1 MDDLKGDRSMRNDA
15 IRKRRFRI
23 LAIALAGSS
32 VALVMG
38 ITLAVLGHGRKWHP
52 DDRPLPPSVLRSQAD
67 KSTLLANNK
76 ARLSIED
83 PRPLSE
89 AIHMLEAKYGL
100 VITYE
105 DPRYTHPS
113 EIVDVTEKVRRNLN
127 KFELAKAPRVFVPK
141 GGQLSFEYDDALA
154 RTGYQAALVQQ
165 LIDANLAI
173 GNAGRFRVEQQGAVV
188 HVIPIASK
196 NERGQVVPQASVL
209 DAVISLPKAQ
219 RGGLET
225 LEAICVAISQVTRT
239 RVALGSAPL
248 SLFIRYRN
256 DEGITR
262 RPARDALA
270 EFFAKVQNEA
280 PLSWRLFYSPTLKMY
295 VLNVHEVST
304 AHE

>member
-1 MDDLKGDRSMRNDA
+1 MDDLKGERSMRNDS

-23 LAIALAGSS
+23 LAIALAGSL

-38 ITLAVLGHGRKWHP
+38 ITLAVPGHGRRWNS
-52 DDRPLPPSVLRSQAD
+52 DARPLPAVVLRSQA
-67 KSTLLANNK
+67 KKPALSAENGGHISTE
-76 ARLSIED
+76 SG
-83 PRPLSE
+83 RPLAE
-89 AIHMLEAKYGL
+89 AIEILETKYGL

-127 KFELAKAPRVFVPK
+127 KFELAKAPRVIVPK
-141 GGQLSFEYDDALA
+141 GAQLSFEYDEALA

-165 LIDANLAI
+165 LIDANFAI
-173 GNAGRFRVEQQGAVV
+173 GNAGRFRVEQQGAVI

-196 NERGQVVPQASVL
+196 NAHGQVVPQASVL
-209 DAVISLPKAQ
+209 DAIISLPKAQ
-219 RGGLET
+219 RAGLET
-225 LEAICVAISQVTRT
+225 LEAICVAISQVTRM

-248 SLFIRYRN
+248 NLFLRYRN
-256 DEGITR
+256 EEGITR

-270 EFFAKVQNEA
+270 DFFAKVQNEA
-280 PLSWRLFYSPTLKMY
+280 PLSWQLFYSPTLKIY

-304 AHE
+304 THE